1 MKKTIKDKLQN
12 IQWSI
17 EQIEGWCKTIDIK
30 IKLIRHYFPFQMELD
45 KVSIQDTLL
54 VINKLNVRPK
64 KIGF

>member
-12 IQWSI
+12 IQWSL
-17 EQIEGWCKTIDIK
+17 EQIEGWCKIIDIK

-54 VINKLNVRPK
+54 VINKLNVRPR
-64 KIGF
+64 KI